1 MKTRSKAI
9 ISALILLLVIL
20 LGYVILH
27 GANFQV
33 LNPAGQIASK
43 QMNLMIFAALLSLV
57 VVIPV
62 FIMAFTFSWKYREGK
77 HAKYSPNLDSNI
89 FAEITWWAIPTILIV
104 ILSVVTWKS
113 THDLD
118 PFKPISSNTKPMTI
132 QVVALD
138 WKWLFIYPEQNI
150 ASVNQVNFPEK
161 TPIKFVITA
170 DAPMNSFW
178 IPQLGGQIYAMSGMS
193 TNLNLEASGVGS
205 YRGSSA
211 NLSGEGFSG
220 MRFKANS
227 MTKEDFNDWVKSA
240 KKSPESLTSSE
251 YQELTQPSK
260 NNPVQLYSSKQPGL
274 YDSVIEKYMPYGHN
288 MENMRNYKSS
298 NEAETQ

>member
-9 ISALILLLVIL
+9 ISGCILLIAILV
-20 LGYVILH
+20 GYVVLH

-62 FIMAFTFSWKYREGK
+62 FIMAFLFSWKYREDKG
-77 HAKYSPNLDSNI
+77 AKYSPNLDSNI

-104 ILSVVTWKS
+104 ILSVVTWNS
-113 THDLD
+113 THQLD
-118 PFKPISSNTKPMTI
+118 PFKPISSSTKPLTI
-132 QVVALD
+132 QVIALD
-138 WKWLFIYPEQNI
+138 WKWLFIYPEQNV
-150 ASVNQVNFPEK
+150 ASVNQVNIPEK

-193 TNLNLEASGVGS
+193 TNLNLEASGTGT

-220 MRFKANS
+220 MHFVAKSMSKKDLNS
-227 MTKEDFNDWVKSA
+227 WVKSS
-240 KKSPESLTSSE
+240 KQSPESLTSNT
-251 YQELTQPSK
+251 YQELAEPSK
-260 NNPVQLYSSKQPGL
+260 NNPVQVYSSVQPGL
-274 YDSVIEKYMPYGHN
+274 YDSVLEKYMPYGHTMN
-288 MENMRNYKSS
+288 SMRNANS
-298 NEAETQ
+298 NTQADNQ

>member
-1 MKTRSKAI
+1 MKQTNKAI
-9 ISALILLLVIL
+9 LIAIFLTVLILVS
-20 LGYVILH
+20 YVILH
-27 GANFQV
+27 GTNFEV

-43 QMNLMIFAALLSLV
+43 QMNLMIFAAGLSMV

-77 HAKYSPNLDSNI
+77 HAKYSPNLDSNV
-89 FAEITWWAIPTILIV
+89 FAEITWWAIPTTLIV
-104 ILSVVTWKS
+104 ILSVVTWNS

-118 PFKPISSNTKPMTI
+118 PFKPIASNKKPMTI
-132 QVVALD
+132 QVVALE

-150 ASVNQVNFPEK
+150 ASVNIVNFPEK
-161 TPIKFVITA
+161 TPIKFEITA

-193 TNLNLEASGVGS
+193 THLNLEASGKGS

-220 MRFKANS
+220 MHFQANS
-227 MTKEDFNDWVKSA
+227 MSEEDFNSWVRKV
-240 KKSPESLTSSE
+240 KNSPNNLTASV
-251 YQELTQPSK
+251 YAELTQPTK
-260 NNPVQLYSSKQPGL
+260 NNPPAIYASKQPGL
-274 YDSVIEKYMPYGHN
+274 FDSVLEKYMPYGHN
-288 MENMRNYKSS
+288 MSDMHNEDNSQGNENL
-298 NEAETQ
+298 